1 MASNRQTAAQKAAK
15 DLEAAMIAESNMANE
30 AAKQPPMG
38 ILQKA
43 HSLIYADRQADYGPA
58 LKNFE
63 DIADQWSVTLGIP
76 VTADQVAICMIQV
89 KLARLMKSPD
99 HIDSWVDVAG
109 YAGCKQKMIDGD

>member
-1 MASNRQTAAQKAAK
+1 MASNRQTTAKKAAE
-15 DLEAAMIAESNMANE
+15 DLEKVIAAGSNTRNDA
-30 AAKQPPMG
+30 PMG

-43 HSLIYADRQADYGPA
+43 HILIYGDRQAEYGGA
-58 LKNFE
+58 LKNFQ
-63 DIADQWSVTLGIP
+63 DIADQWSVTFGIP
-76 VTADQVAICMIQV
+76 VTPDQVAICMIQV